1 VGEVPTTGDL
11 SQGHRMS
18 ALPRGMIAFLMTDVV
33 GSTRLWQLDA
43 DVMDQALVALDAEV
57 GGIVGGHGGV
67 VITARGEGDSHFAV
81 FERASCAVRS
91 AVELQRRRLPIAAGV
106 SVRAAVHAG
115 EATLRDGNYYGTAVN
130 HAARLRSCAHGG
142 QIICS
147 RVIAEIAGD
156 LDAVTFRSLGI
167 HRVRD
172 LPRPIE
178 LFQVEAEGLTYEY
191 PPPVTLET
199 ATSAVMT
206 VAVVD
211 SVGARDRLREP
222 EPHEWQR
229 SLFRTLRSTSRAYD
243 GRFLKLTGDGC
254 MVAFE
259 DPRAAVAFAK
269 EVCADMS
276 MSLRGAVA
284 TGIVEIIEGE
294 LSGAPVLE
302 AWDHIGKGRAGEV
315 WLAPLVSGLLDGE

>member
-1 VGEVPTTGDL
+1 
-11 SQGHRMS
+11 MS
-18 ALPRGMIAFLMTDVV
+18 ALPMGMVAFLMTDVV
-33 GSTRLWQLDA
+33 GSTRLWQRDA
-43 DVMDQALVALDAEV
+43 NEMDLALVALDAEV
-57 GGIVGGHGGV
+57 GAIVGGHGGV

-91 AVELQRRRLPIAAGV
+91 AVELQRRLPMAIGLC
-106 SVRAAVHAG
+106 VRAAVHAG
-115 EATLRDGNYYGTAVN
+115 EATLREGNYYGTAVN

-147 RVIAEIAGD
+147 GVVAEIAGD
-156 LDAVTFRSLGI
+156 LDAVTFLSLGT

-172 LPRPIE
+172 LPRPVE
-178 LFQVEAEGLTYEY
+178 LFQVEADGLTHEY
-191 PPPVTLET
+191 PPPLTLET

-206 VAVVD
+206 VVVVD

-229 SLFRTLRSTSRAYD
+229 SLLRTLRSTSRTYD

-259 DPRAAVAFAK
+259 DPRAAVAFANA
-269 EVCADMS
+269 VCADMS
-276 MSLRGAVA
+276 MSLRGAVT

-315 WLAPLVSGLLDGE
+315 WLAPLVSGLLDGG

>member
-1 VGEVPTTGDL
+1 MV
-11 SQGHRMS
+11 
-18 ALPRGMIAFLMTDVV
+18 AFLMTDVV

-43 DVMDQALVALDAEV
+43 NVMDQALIDLDADV
-57 GGIVGGHGGV
+57 GRIVGAHSGV

-81 FERASCAVRS
+81 FERASSAVWS
-91 AVELQRRRLPIAAGV
+91 AVELQRRPPIAVGL
-106 SVRAAVHAG
+106 SVRAAVHVG
-115 EATLRDGNYYGTAVN
+115 EATLRAGNYYGTAVN

-147 RVIAEIAGD
+147 AVVAELSGD
-156 LDAVTFRSLGI
+156 LDALTFRSLAT

-172 LPRPIE
+172 IPRPIE
-178 LFQVEAEGLTYEY
+178 LFQVEAEGLTHDY

-222 EPHEWQR
+222 EPREWQR
-229 SLFRTLRSTSRAYD
+229 SLLRTLRSTSRTFD

-259 DPRAAVAFAK
+259 DPRAAVAFAN
-269 EVCADMS
+269 EVCAYSS

-284 TGIVEIIEGE
+284 AGIVEIVEGE

-302 AWDHIGKGRAGEV
+302 AWDHIVCGRAGEV
-315 WLAPLVSGLLDGE
+315 WLAPLVSGLIDEG

>member
-1 VGEVPTTGDL
+1 MV
-11 SQGHRMS
+11 
-18 ALPRGMIAFLMTDVV
+18 AFLMTDVV

-43 DVMDQALVALDAEV
+43 NVMDQALVDLDADV
-57 GGIVGGHGGV
+57 GRIVGAHGGV

-81 FERASCAVRS
+81 FELASCAVRS
-91 AVELQRRRLPIAAGV
+91 ALELQRRLPIAVGL

-115 EATLRDGNYYGTAVN
+115 EATLRGDNYYGTAVN

-147 RVIAEIAGD
+147 GVVAEISGD
-156 LDAVTFRSLGI
+156 LDAVTFRSLGT

-172 LPRPIE
+172 LPRPVE
-178 LFQVEAEGLTYEY
+178 LFQVEAEGLTHDY

-229 SLFRTLRSTSRAYD
+229 SLLRTLRRTSRTYD

-259 DPRAAVAFAK
+259 DPRAAVAFAN
-269 EVCADMS
+269 EVCADIS

-284 TGIVEIIEGE
+284 AGIVEIIEGE

-302 AWDHIGKGRAGEV
+302 AWDHIVNGRAGEV
-315 WLAPLVSGLLDGE
+315 WLAPLVSGLLDGG